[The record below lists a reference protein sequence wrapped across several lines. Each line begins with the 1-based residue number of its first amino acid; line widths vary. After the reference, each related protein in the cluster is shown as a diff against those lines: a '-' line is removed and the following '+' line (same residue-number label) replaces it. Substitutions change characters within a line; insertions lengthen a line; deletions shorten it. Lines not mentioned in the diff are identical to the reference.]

1 MEKHYGVKLDLAKLN
16 KVAAVNLKGKNGNN
30 VKCVVIPV
38 EENNI
43 FISDKGGIYLDLTAI
58 AMKKENYG
66 QTHLIKR
73 DIPKEER
80 EKMTEEELKNQPIIG
95 ALKPLKAKQAEV
107 TETAEVSSNDSDDLP
122 F

>member
-107 TETAEVSSNDSDDLP
+107 TETAEVSNDYTEDLP